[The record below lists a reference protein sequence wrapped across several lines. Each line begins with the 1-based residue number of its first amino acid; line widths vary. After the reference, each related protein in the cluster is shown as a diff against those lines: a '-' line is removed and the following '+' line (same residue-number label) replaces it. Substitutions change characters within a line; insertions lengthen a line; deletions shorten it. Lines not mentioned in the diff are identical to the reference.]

1 MSSKAN
7 KQREQQAL
15 VVYPSDNSDYP
26 SISPPS
32 STRSYKSE
40 DEVPFV
46 TKAYSINAGWKAS
59 KRATIINVGEQPQHS
74 LRIFIYLVSLADIVL
89 MVVEMWQNKWQFE
102 SLKVNPMLGPSAD
115 TLLLL
120 GAKETGRIRQGQWWR
135 LITPIFLHAG
145 IFHLVS
151 NLLFQLYVGLALEKR
166 LGWWRVAFVYMLAGV
181 NGNILSAAF
190 LPSVMSVGA
199 SGALFGLFGLILA
212 ELLTSWSR
220 FKSPCFQFIAYIVS
234 IILSLGMGLL
244 PYIDNF
250 AHVGGFIAGLSA
262 GLCIAPSN
270 YLRMG
275 ECTLKNGFIAFIGG
289 SGLLLLFT
297 GEFVVFFKYPNA
309 NEWCHWC
316 INVDC
321 LQVLGWCN
329 NKGV

>member
-15 VVYPSDNSDYP
+15 VVYPIDNSNSP

-46 TKAYSINAGWKAS
+46 NKAYSIHAGWKAS

-135 LITPIFLHAG
+135 LITPS
-145 IFHLVS
+145 LV
-151 NLLFQLYVGLALEKR
+151 FQ
-166 LGWWRVAFVYMLAGV
+166 
-181 NGNILSAAF
+181 N
-190 LPSVMSVGA
+190 
-199 SGALFGLFGLILA
+199 
-212 ELLTSWSR
+212 
-220 FKSPCFQFIAYIVS
+220 
-234 IILSLGMGLL
+234 
-244 PYIDNF
+244 
-250 AHVGGFIAGLSA
+250 
-262 GLCIAPSN
+262 
-270 YLRMG
+270 
-275 ECTLKNGFIAFIGG
+275 
-289 SGLLLLFT
+289 
-297 GEFVVFFKYPNA
+297 
-309 NEWCHWC
+309 
-316 INVDC
+316 
-321 LQVLGWCN
+321 
-329 NKGV
+329 